1 MPQSLREQ
9 KKQKVRES
17 IVAAA
22 MALFKSRGLDGFS
35 ANDIALKAGVGRA
48 TFFRYFESR
57 EAALV
62 VGFYEDQ
69 LQAMVKALERAPAD
83 LGPMDTMIWLFRLL
97 EQSQGPDE
105 MRLLRQGT
113 VLTSFPSLRAKAL
126 EFQISYETAV
136 SQAIAHRFHDL
147 RKDDLRPGL
156 LAAAVLAVVRAV
168 VDLWIDQGAEGDVQA
183 MLREGLEQLKAGF
196 PA

>member
-1 MPQSLREQ
+1 MTQSLREQ
-9 KKQKVRES
+9 KKQQVREN
-17 IVAAA
+17 IVKAA
-22 MALFKSRGLDGFS
+22 MTLLKTKGLDGFS

-48 TFFRYFESR
+48 TFFRYFESK

-69 LQAMVKALERAPAD
+69 LTAMVQALKQAPAE
-83 LGPMDTMIWLFRLL
+83 LSPVDTLIWLFELL
-97 EQSQGPDE
+97 RQSQGPDE
-105 MRLLRQGT
+105 MELVRQGT

-126 EFQISYETAV
+126 EFQIGYESAV
-136 SQAIAHRFHDL
+136 SSAIAHRFHDL
-147 RKDDLRPGL
+147 KQNDMRPGL
-156 LAAAVLAVVRAV
+156 LAAAALALVRSV
-168 VDLWIDQGAEGDVQA
+168 VDQWIEQGGEGDVQA